1 MVPALPP
8 LPVPMPALR
17 DDWSA
22 ALLIGGQGRRLGGAD
37 KSSLVVGG
45 RTILARQLDT
55 LACCALPVVLV
66 TRPGDGS
73 RPDLPTLVDHWT
85 GCGPL
90 AGIHTALAHARTS
103 HVLVLAGDLPFLTPS
118 FLGHMMSV
126 ASPDACV
133 VPHVR
138 GRLHP
143 LCAAY
148 PASAVQSVGRRLAA
162 GSFAVRDLFEDLPHR
177 LLEEA
182 EVEAFDPDGML
193 LFNVNTPDDL
203 QLARRYAD
211 QVSGA
216 HRTAA
221 SVDRQTSAAGLFV

>member
-8 LPVPMPALR
+8 VRMPAQR

-22 ALLIGGQGRRLGGAD
+22 ALLVGGQGRRFGGTD
-37 KSSLVVGG
+37 KSALVVGD

-55 LACCALPVVLV
+55 LAHCALPVALV
-66 TRPGDGS
+66 TRPGDS
-73 RPDLPTLVDHWT
+73 PRSPLPTLTDQRT

-90 AGIHTALAHARTS
+90 AGIHAALANARTR
-103 HVLVLAGDLPFLTPS
+103 HVLVLAGDLPFVTPA
-118 FLGHMMSV
+118 FLAHMMSV
-126 ASPDACV
+126 ASPAECV
-133 VPHVR
+133 VPRVR

-148 PASAVQSVGRRLAA
+148 PAAALQDVSVRLAA
-162 GSFAVRDLFEDLPHR
+162 GSLAVRDLFDDLPHR
-177 LLEEA
+177 LLEE
-182 EVEAFDPDGML
+182 VDVDPFDPDGML

-203 QLARRYAD
+203 ERARRYAE
-211 QVSGA
+211 QLPGA

-221 SVDRQTSAAGLFV
+221 SVDRQTSPAGLFV